1 MPALQSTLGVLAVAV
16 ALLACPRDA
25 GATDPSI
32 LAPYR
37 YQPAPQQLSPLE
49 QQKALIYKNQ
59 VQNQLRTLENQ
70 DTKGELNS
78 FDQRLLLDSRSELF
92 RMNGVLGE

>member
-1 MPALQSTLGVLAVAV
+1 MSTLRLLTISV
-16 ALLACPRDA
+16 ALLACSQEAR
-25 GATDPSI
+25 ATDPSI

-37 YQPAPQQLSPLE
+37 YQPAPQQLTPME

-70 DTKGELNS
+70 DTKGQLNS
-78 FDQRLLLDSRSELF
+78 FDQRLLLDTRSELF
-92 RMNGVLGE
+92 RMNGVLGQ

>member
-1 MPALQSTLGVLAVAV
+1 MLRSRKFLLLCVA
-16 ALLACPRDA
+16 A
-25 GATDPSI
+25 GLFAAPQVSLATDPSI

-37 YQPAPQQLSPLE
+37 YQPAPQQLSPME

-70 DTKGELNS
+70 DTKGQLNS
-78 FDQRLLLDSRSELF
+78 FDQRLLLDTRSELF
-92 RMNGVLGE
+92 RMNGVLGQ